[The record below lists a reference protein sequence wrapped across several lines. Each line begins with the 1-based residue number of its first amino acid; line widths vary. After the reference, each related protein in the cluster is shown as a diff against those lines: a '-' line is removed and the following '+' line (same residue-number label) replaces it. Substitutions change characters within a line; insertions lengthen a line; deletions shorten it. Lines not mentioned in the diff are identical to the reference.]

1 MSLLKPRSS
10 FASALKKKLAW
21 SRSGPYIV
29 AFLVPIL
36 VMIIVS
42 IERGIFP
49 FGNKCFLRTDL
60 YHQYAPFFK
69 ELRTKLTGGGSLF
82 YSWNIGGGTN
92 FWALSAYYL
101 ASPTNLFLL
110 ICPEGLVIEYV
121 TVTIYTKLAF
131 CAVTMTYYLN
141 HKHAKHGIDGYA
153 GAFFGIF
160 YALSGYMAAYN
171 WNVMWLDCLFLFP
184 IVILGV
190 ERLALENKGLLYGV
204 SLGLAI
210 FTNYYI
216 AVMICG
222 GVILYCLFLVAVDR
236 RFYPKF
242 WLKFL
247 KFVFYTGLALMLSA
261 VFLLPYVYYFGMTA
275 SAGGSFKWEWYS
287 YFSVFKMIAR
297 HLINVEVHTGLEH
310 WPNIYSGMAVFLLI
324 PLYYLNRKV
333 TLREKIGYTVLLV
346 FFYFSFST
354 RAMDYIWHVFHIP
367 NSLPCRQSFIYVFLL
382 LTMAYRGL
390 MGLKER
396 SYRDITFAMIASL
409 LFIFAVQELNPDE
422 KVYTPYVIFISAVF
436 VVLYTILLYVKRRDR
451 LYRDIV
457 IVLFITLAAVDVC
470 VDTSVTSVPTVTRS
484 DYTSFDQGVGE
495 AMKIIRN
502 EEGPDSFYR
511 VEKTNIRTKNDGA
524 WLNYPSIST
533 FSSCANARLTDFY
546 KYLGMESSTNAYGSV
561 GQTYFSNMLL
571 GVRYSIAQKK
581 LHENEDL
588 YSLVYTNQSNVWVY
602 RNKYAL
608 PLGVVFEEDYMNQWM
623 ADSYA
628 PIYSINDL
636 VYEVSGIQNLYEDA
650 LISYTPGT
658 EIRAVVNESGYYYA
672 FSPKSGPKE
681 IQVKHGSFSKKYTNL
696 NRGYLMEVG
705 WCEKGTEITF
715 ENKEDKSTKNVAV
728 TLYRLREEAVGDVYD
743 AFAKYPMEVTSFKDT
758 EVTGTVTAPEGGG
771 FLFTTIADEE
781 GWEVYVDGVRTD
793 KMKAQNAYIQVWLP
807 GGAHTVT
814 FKYHVPYF
822 TAGLL
827 LTLAAI
833 AVFILIY
840 VLNRRKERKTKA
852 KIDSFIESY
861 SGSETLSDLPKEEPA
876 PSSDVPEPS
885 QKDPEAPKADD
896 TENVPTLPEQK
907 D

>member
-1 MSLLKPRSS
+1 MSLVKRNNG
-10 FASALKKKLAW
+10 FSAALRQKFSWSKL
-21 SRSGPYIV
+21 GPYLV
-29 AFLVPIL
+29 AFFVPVI
-36 VMIIVS
+36 VMLIVS
-42 IERGIFP
+42 IERGIYP

-69 ELRTKLTGGGSLF
+69 ELRTKLTSGGSLF

-101 ASPTNLFLL
+101 ASPTNIFVAL
-110 ICPEGLVIEYV
+110 CPEGFVIEYV
-121 TVTIYTKLAF
+121 TLTIYTKLAL
-131 CAVTMTYYLN
+131 CSVTMTYYLN
-141 HKHAKHGIDGYA
+141 HKHGKHEIEGYA

-160 YALSGYMAAYN
+160 YSLSGYMAAYN

-204 SLGLAI
+204 SLGLCI

-242 WLKFL
+242 WQKFL
-247 KFVFYTGLALMLSA
+247 KFVVYTVLALMLSA
-261 VFLLPYVYYFGMTA
+261 VFLIPYVYYFGMTA
-275 SAGGSFKWEWYS
+275 SAGGTFKWEWNT

-367 NSLPCRQSFIYVFLL
+367 NSLPCRQSFIYIFLL
-382 LTMAYRGL
+382 LAMAYRGL

-396 SYRDITFAMIASL
+396 SYRDITFAMITSL
-409 LFIFAVQELNPDE
+409 LFVFAVQELNPDE
-422 KVYTPYVIFISAVF
+422 NVYKPYVIFISAIF
-436 VVLYTILLYVKRRDR
+436 IVLYTILLYVKRRGR
-451 LYRDIV
+451 IYRDIV
-457 IVLFITLAAVDVC
+457 IVLFIALAAVDVC

-484 DYTSFDQGVGE
+484 DYTSFDEGVGE
-495 AMKIIRN
+495 AMKIIR
-502 EEGPDSFYR
+502 EQEGDDSFYR

-533 FSSCANARLTDFY
+533 FSSCANAHLTDFY
-546 KYLGMESSTNAYGSV
+546 KLLGMESSTNAYGSV

-571 GVRYSIAQKK
+571 GVRYSIAQKE

-588 YSLVYTNQSNVWVY
+588 YSLVYTNNSNVWVY

-608 PLGVVFEEDYMNQWM
+608 PLGVVFEEDHMNHWL
-623 ADSYA
+623 ADTYA

-636 VYEVSGIQNLYEDA
+636 VYEVSGVQNLYEDA
-650 LISYTPGT
+650 LVSYTPGT
-658 EIRAVVNESGYYYA
+658 EIRTVVTESGYYYA

-681 IQVKHGSFSKKYTNL
+681 IQVKHDSFSKKYSNL

-705 WCEKGTEITF
+705 YCEAGTEITF

-728 TLYRLREEAVGDVYD
+728 TLYRLKEDKIEEVYE
-743 AFAKYPMEVTSFKDT
+743 AFCKYPFTVDSFNDT
-758 EVTGTVTAPEGGG
+758 EVSGHVTVPDGGG
-771 FLFTTIADEE
+771 YLFTTIADEA
-781 GWEVYVDGVRTD
+781 GWEVYVDGQKVE
-793 KMKAQNAYIQVWLP
+793 KMKAQDAYIQIWIQ
-807 GGAHTVT
+807 GGTHTVT

-822 TAGLL
+822 VIGLI
-827 LTLAAI
+827 LTLLAVAI
-833 AVFILIY
+833 FVLIY
-840 VLNRRKERKTKA
+840 VLNRRKEKKTRK
-852 KIDSFIESY
+852 KISEFIESY
-861 SGSETLSDLPKEEPA
+861 AGTETANAIPEEVVSSDDPSGTDVPKE
-876 PSSDVPEPS
+876 VL
-885 QKDPEAPKADD
+885 PEAPGNEA
-896 TENVPTLPEQK
+896 PEEK
-907 D
+907 PEP